1 MDAPLVSL
9 GSPSV
14 KSVASGCFY
23 SLEVGDGMFR
33 QRQRTL
39 HQDKSVAY
47 LVFLSAEGSHRTFRW
62 RLRNE
67 LATLGFRI

>member
-14 KSVASGCFY
+14 KPIASWCFY
-23 SLEVGDGMFR
+23 YLELGNGMFC
-33 QRQRTL
+33 QRQWTL

-47 LVFLSAEGSHRTFRW
+47 LVFLSAEGSHGTFRR

-67 LATLGFRI
+67 LATLDFRI